1 MILKIRKEYG
11 LTQEEFAKKFN
22 VTRQTVSNWENEKS
36 YPDLLTLVKISDVFG
51 YSLDTILKEDAHMT
65 EKMNQ
70 DMKLGSKLENL
81 YNKRLEIAIIASI
94 ICCIIWF
101 ISWKFLNSALEIVVW
116 LMSIAI
122 CVLIT
127 IGYTYKKRF
136 QDVLK

>member
-81 YNKRLEIAIIASI
+81 YNKRLEIAIIGSI